1 MLKPFLIWPGGKRR
15 LIPELKD
22 RLPESFG
29 KKITKYVEPF
39 VGGGALMFHI
49 LSAYNLN
56 RMCII
61 DSNHDVII
69 AYKVVRDNVEQLIQ
83 RIEQLQNTYRKLN
96 KKLKQIFYYN
106 AVDEYNE
113 QRERNSNDIGQLTLR
128 AANTIFLTY
137 NCFNGMF
144 RVNRQGKFNQTIGDP
159 VWFDSYGLRDV
170 SKALQD
176 VEIVEGDFTLCEHIS
191 DETTFVYFD
200 PPYLPV
206 SRTSFFAG
214 YTDDWFPEKRHVDLA
229 NLVRRLDKRGV
240 KFLVSNSEPDNDYFD
255 RLYSGFNID
264 RVPIYRSICAES
276 DKRKVVNELMIY
288 NYDRVN
294 TYLFNKGV

>member
-49 LSAYNLN
+49 
-56 RMCII
+56 
-61 DSNHDVII
+61 
-69 AYKVVRDNVEQLIQ
+69 
-83 RIEQLQNTYRKLN
+83 
-96 KKLKQIFYYN
+96 
-106 AVDEYNE
+106 
-113 QRERNSNDIGQLTLR
+113 
-128 AANTIFLTY
+128 
-137 NCFNGMF
+137 
-144 RVNRQGKFNQTIGDP
+144 
-159 VWFDSYGLRDV
+159 
-170 SKALQD
+170 
-176 VEIVEGDFTLCEHIS
+176 
-191 DETTFVYFD
+191 
-200 PPYLPV
+200 
-206 SRTSFFAG
+206 
-214 YTDDWFPEKRHVDLA
+214 
-229 NLVRRLDKRGV
+229 RRLDKRGV